1 MAYTIRD
8 VARQAGVSPATVSRV
23 LNNTHYISDETRNRV
38 LHVVDELSYF
48 KNVHAR
54 RLATGKSDLFGLVIS
69 DIANPFFPE
78 VIRGFQTAAWDKG
91 FDAILMNTEYSP
103 ERTESIVRKL
113 VQSDVRGVAIMT
125 SSIDSSAT
133 RELTDAGIGVVFSNL
148 CSAGK
153 LMSNIRV
160 DYSKGIAQAIE
171 HVVGLGHRRA
181 SVIAGPKGNRTAAT
195 ITQALVSGLTR
206 RGMKPFPVTNSNY
219 RVDAGASAV
228 RDILVAR
235 DKPTIIF
242 CGSDLIAMG
251 AMSALEQAGVR
262 VPDDISVVGIDNIA
276 FATLARPPLTTISV
290 PREELGRTAFH
301 ALEKILQ
308 LKRHGGTEYTLE
320 TDLIVRKSTARAP
333 SRLSANLNYRRLRE
347 RVDEKTST
355 DGIRNVDEEES
366 ERQHGG

>member
-1 MAYTIRD
+1 MAYTMRD
-8 VARQAGVSPATVSRV
+8 VARRAGVSPATVSRV
-23 LNNTHYISDETRNRV
+23 LNKTHYISDETRSRV
-38 LHVVDELSYF
+38 LHVVDELNYF

-69 DIANPFFPE
+69 DIANPYFPE

-91 FDAILMNTEYSP
+91 FDAILLNTEYSS

-113 VQSDVRGVAIMT
+113 VESDVRGVAIMT
-125 SSIDSSAT
+125 SSIDNT
-133 RELTDAGIGVVFSNL
+133 VTQELTEAGIAVVFSNL
-148 CSAGK
+148 CAAGK
-153 LMSNIRV
+153 LTSNIRV

-171 HVVGLGHRRA
+171 HVASLGHRRA
-181 SVIAGPKGNRTAAT
+181 GVIAGPKGNRTAAT

-228 RDILVAR
+228 REILVAS
-235 DKPTIIF
+235 DVPTTIF

-251 AMSALEQAGVR
+251 AMCALEQAGVK

-276 FATLARPPLTTISV
+276 FATLARPPLTTINV
-290 PREELGRTAFH
+290 PREDLGRTAFH

-308 LKRHGGTEYTLE
+308 LKRHGGAEYTLE
-320 TDLIVRKSTARAP
+320 TELVVRKSTAQVR
-333 SRLSANLNYRRLRE
+333 SNRLCIP
-347 RVDEKTST
+347 K
-355 DGIRNVDEEES
+355 
-366 ERQHGG
+366 